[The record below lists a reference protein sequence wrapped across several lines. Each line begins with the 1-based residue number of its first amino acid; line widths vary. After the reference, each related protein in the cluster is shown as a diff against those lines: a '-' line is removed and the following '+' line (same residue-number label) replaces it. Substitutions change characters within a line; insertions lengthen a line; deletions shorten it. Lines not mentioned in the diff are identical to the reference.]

1 MFCCGRF
8 VVSVCAWDLLRQ
20 LLWVQVLFINFGWCG
35 CDFTWLFGFNTIWGF
50 EPQVGLG
57 TQSEK

>member
-1 MFCCGRF
+1 MGF
-8 VVSVCAWDLLRQ
+8 VVAIAMGSSFIHKF
-20 LLWVQVLFINFGWCG
+20 QVVCG

-50 EPQVGLG
+50 EPQVSLG